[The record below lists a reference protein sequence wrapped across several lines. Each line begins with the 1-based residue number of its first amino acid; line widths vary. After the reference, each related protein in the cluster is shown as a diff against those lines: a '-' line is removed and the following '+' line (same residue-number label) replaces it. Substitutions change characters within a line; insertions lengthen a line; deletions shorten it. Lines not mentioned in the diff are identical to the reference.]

1 MFFKDALKSAADSS
15 VIKSM
20 PKNHKLEIQVMEQ
33 VKVGII
39 GFGFMGTTHWGVYQG
54 LKNAKVVAV
63 ADVDAAKR
71 KGDIFK
77 VVGNIGGGDNS
88 KPLDLSGVKAYADA
102 MDLIADPDVEVVDIC
117 VPTTL
122 HTQYILAAFKA
133 GKHVFSEKP
142 LCRTSAELNQI
153 AAAAKKAKGFFN
165 VGLCV
170 RAWPEY
176 RHAYEYFKS
185 GKAGKMLS
193 ATFKRISPGVDGNS
207 WKNWYMDGQMSGGA
221 LLDLHVHDVDEVNY
235 FFGKPKRVTA
245 VGANVVSKGAVDH
258 VVATYDFGDGRLVMA
273 EGGWEQ
279 AKGATFEMSFTIVC
293 EKATLKLDASG
304 YNIFLK
310 SGKKLTPKAD
320 VKNGP
325 TGWHQEL
332 AYFVDCVA
340 KGKEPNKYQTLASVV
355 DTMKMVF
362 AEEKSAATGK
372 SVKI

>member
-1 MFFKDALKSAADSS
+1 MK
-15 VIKSM
+15 
-20 PKNHKLEIQVMEQ
+20 Q

-54 LKNAKVVAV
+54 LKNAKVVAI
-63 ADVDAAKR
+63 ADVDPVKR
-71 KGDIFK
+71 RGDISK

-88 KPLDLSGVKAYADA
+88 KPLDLTGVKTYADA
-102 MDLIADPDVEVVDIC
+102 NDLLADPEVDVVDIC

-122 HTQYILAAFKA
+122 HTGYLVAALKA

-142 LCRTSAELNQI
+142 LCRTPAEVKQI
-153 AAAAKKAKGFFN
+153 VAAAKKAKGFLN

-207 WKNWYMDGQMSGGA
+207 WKNWYMDGQTSGGA

-235 FFGKPKRVTA
+235 FFGKPKKVTA
-245 VGANVVSKGAVDH
+245 FGANVVSKGAIDH
-258 VVATYDFGDGRLVMA
+258 VFAFYDYGDGRLVST

-304 YNIFLK
+304 YHIFPAK
-310 SGKKLTPKAD
+310 GKAIAPKVD
-320 VKNGP
+320 VKAGP

-332 AYFVDCVA
+332 AYFVDCVC
-340 KGKEPNKYQTLASVV
+340 KGVKPTKYQTIDSVAE
-355 DTMKMVF
+355 TMSMVF
-362 AEEKSAATGK
+362 AEEKSIKTRKA
-372 SVKI
+372 VRI